1 MIINKEHL
9 DAIYET
15 LADKL
20 RNDDIVTSYMLKFPS
35 ASNFAYR
42 GEKLSFST
50 IYYIVPNQDR
60 GVKLIELSDISCES
74 EFLDQVLQDVEHLIK
89 KAREER
95 QVLDFYLTKIINL

>member
-20 RNDDIVTSYMLKFPS
+20 RNDDIVTSYMLKFPC
-35 ASNFAYR
+35 ATNFAYR
-42 GEKLSFST
+42 GEKISFSA
-50 IYYIVPNQDR
+50 IYYIVPEQDKS
-60 GVKLIELSDISCES
+60 VKVIELSGISCES
-74 EFLDQVLQDVEHLIK
+74 EFLDQVLQDVECLIK

-95 QVLDFYLTKIINL
+95 QVLDFYLTKIRNL